1 MWAVCFVFHR
11 AIEYFNGI
19 FPILINISKV
29 WALNT
34 FTFEWP
40 RWLTKNTIHSRQKKE
55 PKLPIQKL
63 QWRFLCLP
71 QKSIATYMDNA
82 ELRQFDISLTISCLV
97 LSFIYLS
104 ILINAFVQ
112 YMDLFP
118 LLVVCLCISQSKY
131 YIRL

>member
-1 MWAVCFVFHR
+1 MFCFSSGYWVLQWDFSNFNQYFESMS
-11 AIEYFNGI
+11 IEYIHFWMTQM
-19 FPILINISKV
+19 INQKYHP
-29 WALNT
+29 
-34 FTFEWP
+34 FEA
-40 RWLTKNTIHSRQKKE
+40 KKKE

>member
-1 MWAVCFVFHR
+1 MFFSSGYWVLQWDYSNFKQYFEIMS
-11 AIEYFNGI
+11 IEHTHYWVTQ
-19 FPILINISKV
+19 LINQ
-29 WALNT
+29 
-34 FTFEWP
+34 
-40 RWLTKNTIHSRQKKE
+40 NTIHSRQKKSTV
-55 PKLPIQKL
+55 PLQKW

-97 LSFIYLS
+97 LSFIHLS
-104 ILINAFVQ
+104 IFINAFVQ